1 MKKGWSNSL
10 GHNSGC
16 CGEILRLGMLGN
28 TANRDMCCCYDKHGT
43 RSVEGK
49 RSLLGSQFED
59 LIHHG
64 GEVLGAGA

>member
-1 MKKGWSNSL
+1 
-10 GHNSGC
+10 
-16 CGEILRLGMLGN
+16 MLGN

-64 GEVLGAGA
+64 GKVLVAGA